1 MNPSLKCLAALVLSA
16 LALSACGADSHLK
29 IKLSSNQFYPNI
41 PELRITAEQDV
52 TIRGIEVNDGDCG
65 LNMLVRFPIV
75 LAKGESDH
83 VDIRSDCDQ
92 VSKVKIRTT
101 DGEFKYTF

>member
-1 MNPSLKCLAALVLSA
+1 MNSSFKCLFV
-16 LALSACGADSHLK
+16 LALSTLTLTACGADSHLK
-29 IKLSSNQFYPNI
+29 VKLSSNQFYPDI
-41 PELRITAEQDV
+41 PQLRIAAEQDV

-92 VSKVKIRTT
+92 VRKVKIRTT
-101 DGEFKYTF
+101 DGDFKYTF